1 MKVNRIALAGA
12 AAALLVSGCK
22 SDPGPFLAVHGPLAF
37 VRYIA
42 AVPDTFA
49 TDWRPIDGVENSPPA
64 IGLVFRGTTPYQA
77 MTPGARHI
85 RLFPAPTG
93 VSRPAGVVSQ
103 IIVDTTINFTAN
115 TYYTVIHLGF
125 SRTGSTP
132 ADRLV
137 VLEDVAPPSLAGKVA
152 VRVVHAG
159 TGIGAVDV
167 FATTTSTATVAGS
180 PSFSN
185 VQYGNQSAYVLMD
198 PGTPCVLGSTC
209 TSTLWLRVAA
219 TGTVTPEIIA
229 GTSRQAPPGAAGD
242 PVALLTPIG
251 GASMAGS
258 AMTAFILPASVTGSL
273 APQTAAFQTPVLLYL
288 IDKHPTP

>member
-1 MKVNRIALAGA
+1 MKANRIALAGA
-12 AAALLVSGCK
+12 AAALLATGCK
-22 SDPGPFLAVHGPLAF
+22 GDPGPFLAVKGPLAY

-93 VSRPAGVVSQ
+93 VARPADVVSQ
-103 IIVDTTINFTAN
+103 VIVDTTINFTAN
-115 TYYTVIHLGF
+115 TYYTVIHLGL
-125 SRTGSTP
+125 SRTGATP

-137 VLEDVAPPSLAGKVA
+137 VLEDVAPASLAGKVA

-167 FATTTSTATVAGS
+167 FATTTSTAAVAGS
-180 PSFSN
+180 PSFTN
-185 VQYGNQSAYVLMD
+185 VQYGNSSAYVLMD
-198 PGTPCVLGSTC
+198 PGT
-209 TSTLWLRVAA
+209 LWLRVAP
-219 TGTVTPEIIA
+219 TGTITPEIIT
-229 GTSRQAPPGAAGD
+229 GTSRQAPPGAAGNPD
-242 PVALLTPIG
+242 SLLTPIG
-251 GASMAGS
+251 GAARAGS
-258 AMTAFILPASVTGSL
+258 AMTAFILPRSVAGSL
-273 APQTAAFQTPVLLYL
+273 APQTTAFLTPVLLYL
-288 IDKHPTP
+288 IDKHPPQ